1 MSYRSDVRIITSKK
15 GFNELNKYVKD
26 YLSKLDF
33 DEYNLLDNLGFKAE
47 NDYSVYFG
55 WNWVKWYSS
64 YESVDAVESGLQH
77 LKDKDMS
84 FRFARIGES
93 YDDYEEN
100 SYESEN
106 EEEQDLDYP
115 SMIREFDDSYVIEEM
130 DKVNS
135 VKEYECDEI

>member
-1 MSYRSDVRIITSKK
+1 MGYRSDVRIITSKK

-64 YESVDAVESGLQH
+64 YESVDAIESGLQH

-93 YDDYEEN
+93 YDDYEED

-115 SMIREFDDSYVIEEM
+115 SMIREFDDSYVIAEM
-130 DKVNS
+130 DKASS
-135 VKEYECDEI
+135 VKEYDGEI

>member
-1 MSYRSDVRIITSKK
+1 MGYRSDVRIITSKK

-26 YLSKLDF
+26 YLSKLDH
-33 DEYNLLDNLGFKAE
+33 DEYNLLDNLKFKAE

-64 YESVDAVESGLQH
+64 YESVDAIESGLQH

-93 YDDYEEN
+93 YDDYEED

-115 SMIREFDDSYVIEEM
+115 SMLREFDDSYIIEEM
-130 DKVNS
+130 DRVNS
-135 VKEYECDEI
+135 VKEYECDEM

>member
-1 MSYRSDVRIITSKK
+1 MK
-15 GFNELNKYVKD
+15 NLNHED
-26 YLSKLDF
+26 
-33 DEYNLLDNLGFKAE
+33 YNLLDDLKFKAE

-55 WNWVKWYSS
+55 WNWVKWYQG
-64 YESVDAVESGLQH
+64 YESVDAIESGLQH

-93 YDDYEEN
+93 YDDYEED

-115 SMIREFDDSYVIEEM
+115 SMLREFDDSYVIAEM
-130 DKVNS
+130 DRINS

>member
-1 MSYRSDVRIITSKK
+1 MGYRSDVRIITSKK

-26 YLSKLDF
+26 YLSKLDY
-33 DEYNLLDNLGFKAE
+33 DEYNLLDNLKFKVE

-93 YDDYEEN
+93 YDDYEED

-115 SMIREFDDSYVIEEM
+115 SMIREFDDSYVIAEM
-130 DKVNS
+130 DKASS
-135 VKEYECDEI
+135 VKEYDGEI

>member
-1 MSYRSDVRIITSKK
+1 MGYRSDVRIITSKK

-26 YLSKLDF
+26 YLSKLDH
-33 DEYNLLDNLGFKAE
+33 DEYNLLDNLKFKAE

-55 WNWVKWYSS
+55 WNWVKWYQS

-93 YDDYEEN
+93 YDDYEED

-115 SMIREFDDSYVIEEM
+115 SMIREFDDSYVIAEM
-130 DKVNS
+130 DKASS
-135 VKEYECDEI
+135 VKEYDGEI

>member
-1 MSYRSDVRIITSKK
+1 MGYRSDVRIITSKK

-26 YLSKLDF
+26 YLSKLDH
-33 DEYNLLDNLGFKAE
+33 DEYNLLDNLKFKVE

-93 YDDYEEN
+93 YDDYEED

-115 SMIREFDDSYVIEEM
+115 SMIREFDDSYVIAEM
-130 DKVNS
+130 DKASS
-135 VKEYECDEI
+135 VKEYDGEI

>member
-1 MSYRSDVRIITSKK
+1 MGYRSDVRIITSKK

-93 YDDYEEN
+93 YDDYEED

-115 SMIREFDDSYVIEEM
+115 SMIREFDDSYVIAEM
-130 DKVNS
+130 DKASS
-135 VKEYECDEI
+135 VKEYDGEI

>member
-1 MSYRSDVRIITSKK
+1 MGYRSDVRIITSKK

-26 YLSKLDF
+26 YLSKLDH
-33 DEYNLLDNLGFKAE
+33 DEYNLLDNLKFKAE

-93 YDDYEEN
+93 YDDYEED

-115 SMIREFDDSYVIEEM
+115 SMIREFDDSYVIAEM
-130 DKVNS
+130 DKASS
-135 VKEYECDEI
+135 VKEYDGEI

>member
-1 MSYRSDVRIITSKK
+1 MGYRSDVRIITSKK

-26 YLSKLDF
+26 YLSKLDH
-33 DEYNLLDNLGFKAE
+33 DEYNLLDNLKFKAE

-93 YDDYEEN
+93 YDDYEED

-130 DKVNS
+130 DRVNS
-135 VKEYECDEI
+135 VKEYECDEM